1 MLLVYPNQ
9 KSIGTFVWPTALSV
23 PKAARSRE
31 AAQNLAERLAE
42 RSIEQL
48 LVARV
53 PGYLPLR
60 SDIPVPPGIRSASNL
75 VVISVDPARI
85 VSEIGQRKASLAA
98 WAASIPKP
106 LPAGAQAQTK

>member
-1 MLLVYPNQ
+1 RPDEGPDALLVGIDQ
-9 KSIGTFVWPTALSV
+9 QHVRRAGGGLGRF
-23 PKAARSRE
+23 
-31 AAQNLAERLAE
+31 
-42 RSIEQL
+42 
-48 LVARV
+48 VARV

-60 SDIPVPPGIRSASNL
+60 SDIPVPPGVRSASNL